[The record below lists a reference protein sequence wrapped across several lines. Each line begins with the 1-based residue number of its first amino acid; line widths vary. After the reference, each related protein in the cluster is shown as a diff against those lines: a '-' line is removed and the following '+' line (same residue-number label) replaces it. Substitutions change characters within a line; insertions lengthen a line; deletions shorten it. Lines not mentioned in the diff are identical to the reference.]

1 MELADLRHR
10 LSIPYVM
17 EQYGQH
23 PVEKTESRLKYHNPF
38 RVDNNPSLDVWYDK
52 EKGWRWGDFAE
63 GTQGSSID
71 LVKRFDTLSDREA
84 IDKSY
89 ELLLKQRAER
99 YEGPVLSEVKKE
111 FDYQSAKDR
120 LNRGRANAVNAVNKM
135 LWRMMSTH
143 PAVAHLNAEELVREW
158 RLSSDGDDVLIPYMD
173 HEGVVGYKIRKADG
187 TKLNAKGASLVLYG
201 LWKLKD
207 ESTNL
212 DQSVILCEGETD
224 CWAAQAHC
232 PSFQI
237 IGVAGVGHQ
246 PEKLGA
252 EALAGRTV
260 YLAFDGD
267 EAGRG
272 ALSKWNRYLSVL
284 GCKVF
289 NIPMPDGADIA
300 SMTPEEV
307 ASLPSRAVV
316 QMPAPEGFR
325 RDGSRYVKTRG
336 ENDTPVSNWSL
347 LLDKRLVGDN
357 GEEAFEGVL
366 LPTSKRVVIPA
377 ESLVS
382 RSTLVR
388 WCIANQVAWTG
399 NAQDHDKLLQL
410 LQHESFLVPA
420 GRMTSRVGYHD
431 GDIVWH
437 DGHIGTDSWTYVPPV
452 NDIDVAS
459 MLRVKQSPVN
469 AASVVYGLLEMY
481 DSSIMTP
488 FLAWLSLTSIR
499 PLFKQ
504 FPSLVVSGAS
514 GTGKTTL
521 VEKTLEA
528 FCGSRLNATLTN
540 TTAHAVAS
548 FFGASNAFPVWFDE
562 YRFGAR
568 QDAKQQLD
576 QMLRDAYTGQKS
588 QKGGA
593 FENRQRL
600 MAYSSD
606 VPVVVSGEDS
616 VIETSLT
623 DRSVLLRLTKGGKGK
638 LDTIMS
644 INTEGFAHEYL
655 TWVASSKHNPTVV
668 PYGST
673 VLNDRQ
679 RYNLGFL
686 KLGWGYLEDFLH
698 DINPQLEMPSLDLSL
713 VAAKAA
719 TAADENPIMD
729 AVLWAL
735 ESGSGCVWQDD
746 DNNICISADSLL
758 IEVRKAG
765 TFTLPVTNTRG
776 LKDYLID
783 VYDAVEK
790 RRRFAGKQ
798 VRVLELSY
806 DTLDT

>member
-1 MELADLRHR
+1 
-10 LSIPYVM
+10 
-17 EQYGQH
+17 
-23 PVEKTESRLKYHNPF
+23 
-38 RVDNNPSLDVWYDK
+38 
-52 EKGWRWGDFAE
+52 
-63 GTQGSSID
+63 
-71 LVKRFDTLSDREA
+71 
-84 IDKSY
+84 
-89 ELLLKQRAER
+89 
-99 YEGPVLSEVKKE
+99 
-111 FDYQSAKDR
+111 
-120 LNRGRANAVNAVNKM
+120 
-135 LWRMMSTH
+135 
-143 PAVAHLNAEELVREW
+143 
-158 RLSSDGDDVLIPYMD
+158 
-173 HEGVVGYKIRKADG
+173 
-187 TKLNAKGASLVLYG
+187 
-201 LWKLKD
+201 
-207 ESTNL
+207 
-212 DQSVILCEGETD
+212 VILCEGETD
-224 CWAAQAHC
+224 CWAAQAHLT
-232 PSFQI
+232 SFQS

-272 ALSKWNRYLSVL
+272 ALKKWNSYLRRQ
-284 GCKVF
+284 GCKVL

-300 SMTPEEV
+300 GMLPEEV
-307 ASLPSRAVV
+307 ASLPDRAVI
-316 QMPAPEGFR
+316 QMPPPEGFR
-325 RDGSRYVKTRG
+325 RNGSRYMKTRG

-347 LLDKRLVGDN
+347 LLEKRLVGDN
-357 GEEAFEGVL
+357 GEEAFEGML
-366 LPTSKRVVIPA
+366 LPTARKVVLPA

-388 WCIANQVAWTG
+388 WCIGNQVAWTG

-420 GRMTSRVGYHD
+420 GRMTSRVGFHD

-459 MLRVKQSPVN
+459 MLDIKQSPVN
-469 AASVVYGLLEMY
+469 AASVVHGLLEMY
-481 DSSIMTP
+481 DPTIMTP
-488 FLAWLSLTSIR
+488 FLAWLALTPIR

-521 VEKTLEA
+521 VEKTLES

-623 DRSVLLRLTKGGKGK
+623 DRSVLLRLTKNSKGK

-655 TWVASSKHNPTVV
+655 SWVASAEHTPVV
-668 PYGST
+668 KPYGGSG
-673 VLNDRQ
+673 LNDRQ

-686 KLGWGYLEDFLH
+686 KLGWRYLEDFLH
-698 DINPQLEMPSLDLSL
+698 EINPQLVMPSLDLSL

-735 ESGSGCVWQDD
+735 ESGLGCVWQDD
-746 DNNICISADSLL
+746 DENICISADSLL

-798 VRVLELSY
+798 VRVLELSC